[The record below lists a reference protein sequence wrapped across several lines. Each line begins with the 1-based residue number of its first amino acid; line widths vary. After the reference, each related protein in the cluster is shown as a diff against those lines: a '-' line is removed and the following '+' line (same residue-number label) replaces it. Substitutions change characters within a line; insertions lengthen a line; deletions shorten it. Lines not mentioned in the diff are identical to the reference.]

1 MNLALLNPKLWFE
14 IAIAAIV
21 IGAVWYGYNYVYDR
35 GASSVQVQWDKEKLK
50 QAEQSA
56 KVSADA
62 LATTKVL
69 AATIDQQRTQANEQ
83 IIALNSSLSNAITGL
98 RNRPSRTDSG
108 SVPINPATGAA
119 IGATGADLL
128 RQDAEFLVRES
139 SRADKL
145 RLQLAQC
152 QAAYNAVRDKIN

>member
-1 MNLALLNPKLWFE
+1 MPLQLLNPKVWLE
-14 IAIAAIV
+14 LAVAGILIAA
-21 IGAVWYGYNYVYDR
+21 AWYGYNWVYDR

-69 AATIDQQRTQANEQ
+69 AATIDQQRTQTNAQIAN
-83 IIALNSSLSNAITGL
+83 LNSSLSSAIAGL
-98 RNRPSRTDSG
+98 RDRPARNSDG
-108 SVPINPATGAA
+108 SVSRNPATGAA

-128 RQDAEFLVRES
+128 RQDSEFLTREAA
-139 SRADKL
+139 RADKL

-152 QAAYNAVRDKIN
+152 QAQYNAVRDKIN